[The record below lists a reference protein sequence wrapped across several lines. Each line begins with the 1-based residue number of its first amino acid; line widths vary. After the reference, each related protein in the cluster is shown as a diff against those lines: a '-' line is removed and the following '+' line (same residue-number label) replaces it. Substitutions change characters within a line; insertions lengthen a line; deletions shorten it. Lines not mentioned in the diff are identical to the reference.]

1 MSRAVIIVLIPLL
14 ISACAAYQPPAA
26 SPFEVVKETKIKVV
40 EMPHVDSEAKGYL
53 GEALLYKIISSTGP
67 GFAVA
72 SGTTT
77 ISEEG
82 RRSCIA
88 YQSFKFL
95 TDASGFIERKYVSD
109 DPLTNE
115 DLLCSELLKDAEVNV
130 VSEPDVA
137 NPYLSNQMICKDLI
151 DGRFYYVSPVVAP
164 KSCGGGG
171 DWKLLRYGVF
181 PQGSIKE
188 VTKEVPGETNLKLEL
203 IYNGRVGDAVK
214 FIYRE
219 FQGDLARPSFT
230 QEVQYDLSIS
240 STIGFKEAR
249 LEVIEATNTEIEYTV
264 KQHFRG
270 L

>member
-1 MSRAVIIVLIPLL
+1 MSRAIIIVFASLL
-14 ISACAAYQPPAA
+14 ISACVVTPPAP
-26 SPFEVVKETKIKVV
+26 SPFEIVKETKLKVV
-40 EMPHVDSEAKGYL
+40 EMPHVDSEARGYL

-72 SGTTT
+72 SGATT
-77 ISEEG
+77 IYEEG
-82 RRSCIA
+82 TSCVVF
-88 YQSFKFL
+88 QSFKFL

-115 DLLCSELLKDAEVNV
+115 DLLCSEPLKDAEVNV

-249 LEVIEATNTEIEYTV
+249 LEVIEATNTEIRYTV